1 MLGQGLFMYKQSIF
15 SSYLAFLT
23 IFLASFAV
31 HADDVISENVDIH
44 VFSDLIAQHA
54 DDENTRI
61 IDVRTYKE
69 FHGGHIE
76 NAEVIDFYARDFI
89 HNLKQ
94 LDKYKTYL
102 LYCRSGNRSGKTLR
116 LMKKLGF
123 KSAYN
128 MLCGMKAW
136 TRAKYPVVKP

>member
-1 MLGQGLFMYKQSIF
+1 MHGQGLSMYKQSTF
-15 SSYLAFLT
+15 STYLAFFALF
-23 IFLASFAV
+23 IASFAV
-31 HADDVISENVDIH
+31 YADDVIYENVDIH
-44 VFSDLIAQHA
+44 AFSDLIAQHA

-61 IDVRTYKE
+61 IDVRTHKE
-69 FHGGHIE
+69 FHTGHIE

-94 LDKYKTYL
+94 LDKEKTYL
-102 LYCRSGNRSGKTLR
+102 LYCRSGNRSGKTLK

-128 MLCGMKAW
+128 MLGGMKAW
-136 TRAKYPVVKP
+136 TRAKFPVIKP